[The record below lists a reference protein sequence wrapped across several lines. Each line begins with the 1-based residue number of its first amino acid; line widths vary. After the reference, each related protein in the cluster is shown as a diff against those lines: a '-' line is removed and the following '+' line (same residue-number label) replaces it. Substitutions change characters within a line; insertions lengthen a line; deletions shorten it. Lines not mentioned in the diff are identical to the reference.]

1 MADRVLKLLLGQGQA
16 RVILTDTRELVEE
29 ARRIHGTSPVC
40 TAALGRLL
48 TGAVIMGVQLK
59 SEEERISLDVQGNGP
74 AGRAMVVADA
84 RGYVKGY
91 ITNPD
96 VDLPP
101 RGVKLDVGGALGH
114 EGYLT
119 VIRGGAKG
127 EPYVGRCDLV
137 SGEVAEDLA
146 TYYLQS
152 EQTPSLISL
161 GVMVDTDGS
170 VLSAGGIM
178 IQPLPGCSEEMISQL
193 ELRAPIMGDMSA
205 ILRDTESLESLI
217 IGLFRGLDPE
227 VVGEDTPQWHCEC
240 SRERI
245 ESVLVSLG
253 AEELQDMRDKDHGAS
268 VHCHFCNTTYDF
280 TEEDLSGLL
289 TAMGR

>member
-1 MADRVLKLLLGQGQA
+1 MADRVLKLLLGKGQA

-29 ARRIHGTSPVC
+29 ARKIHNTSPVC

-59 SEEERISLDVQGNGP
+59 SEDERISVDVQGGGP
-74 AGRAMVVADA
+74 AGRAMVVGHA
-84 RGYVKGY
+84 RGCVKGY

-96 VDLPP
+96 VELPP
-101 RGVKLDVGGALGH
+101 RGEKLDVGGALGRD
-114 EGYLT
+114 GYLT

-161 GVMVDTDGS
+161 GVMVDTDCT
-170 VLSAGGIM
+170 VASAGGIM

-193 ELRAPIMGDMSA
+193 ELRAPIMADMSA
-205 ILRDTESLESLI
+205 ILKDAGTLENLV

-227 VVGEDTPQWHCEC
+227 VVGEETPTWHCEC

-245 ESVLVSLG
+245 ASVLMSLG
-253 AEELQDMRDKDHGAS
+253 ADELRDMKQKDHGAQ
-268 VHCHFCNTTYDF
+268 VHCHFCNTTYAF
-280 TEEDLSGLL
+280 SEEDLEDLV
-289 TAMGR
+289 TALEG